1 MKSFAIKGAIL
12 ALFGAL
18 TIGLG
23 RLLGLE
29 LDQVA
34 FLGVALGA
42 VIGLVP
48 DRSQTERIVGFLAGF
63 VLAWIGYAVRAA
75 VLPDTATGRATFIFL
90 VIFAAMLVA
99 LASRSRLPLWSLL
112 IGAAAM
118 VGAYEQTYAASP
130 ALFMSDS
137 PIAAT
142 TILFAAA
149 MGVVAILFAAAMGVV
164 GTKLLGKEIA
174 ERRETERDSRHSS
187 EVST

>member
-12 ALFGAL
+12 ALFGAF

-23 RLLGLE
+23 HLLGLE

-75 VLPDTATGRATFIFL
+75 VLPDTGTGLACRCGHSLSVRPPWSVPTNRHMPLRQRSSCRIRRPLRQPSCLPQPWVWLPSCLPRPWVWLARSCL
-90 VIFAAMLVA
+90 V
-99 LASRSRLPLWSLL
+99 
-112 IGAAAM
+112 
-118 VGAYEQTYAASP
+118 T
-130 ALFMSDS
+130 
-137 PIAAT
+137 
-142 TILFAAA
+142 
-149 MGVVAILFAAAMGVV
+149 
-164 GTKLLGKEIA
+164 
-174 ERRETERDSRHSS
+174 
-187 EVST
+187 VSYTH